1 MNTFNKKTNLLN
13 KIDVLKSNII
23 NIENSYNSEIKFL
36 KNKITQMEILK
47 NNQIEKENKK
57 LNQLKQ
63 VVINNKE
70 FFKNEIKTEKTK
82 ISLNI
87 PKLNNQAIK
96 EIFENIENNGFI
108 RKSIEYKINAVQ
120 LRKEI
125 ETSKLTD
132 DKNTILS
139 KDDINYLESLE
150 ITLNESKL
158 IEYIET
164 TDKNKLYL

>member
-132 DKNTILS
+132 YKNTILS